1 MWRNRKHH
9 SVFLS
14 SLLLSLVAYWGQGS
28 VAAHW
33 LSSRP
38 LRMSSKTN
46 HQWEVKLL
54 QCHSGNPRW
63 SRHTSSAKDKKKKNV
78 SQLVHWGLS
87 LKPWMNKLNKSYKYD
102 WECVHP
108 ESLKE
113 QQSGFWASFILADCW
128 PHGWGSWALRSSG
141 CCERNTELC
150 IWEGRGDWL
159 LAPIPPPPPFLHLLS
174 YSLTDRWG
182 HLNEVSQEVS
192 SSDSALTDSGGRVP
206 VSRFLHHFTE
216 LGEMPLSALS
226 SEWGGQVGKVPSPP
240 AKMYARW
247 HTDDTFAPLKS
258 AEGGYEVRRIDSRW
272 MRTISCHT
280 HSEQW
285 GQEVTLLTACQKSI
299 PY

>member
-159 LAPIPPPPPFLHLLS
+159 LAPIPPPPFFTSFPIHWQIDEGISMKFRSRSAPQIQHWQTVGGV
-174 YSLTDRWG
+174 SLFPVFCTISQNWQKCHSPPSHPNGAGRWG
-182 HLNEVSQEVS
+182 RFRRLQQRCMLDDTLMTHLRLWNRPRVVMRYAASI
-192 SSDSALTDSGGRVP
+192 LGG
-206 VSRFLHHFTE
+206 
-216 LGEMPLSALS
+216 
-226 SEWGGQVGKVPSPP
+226 WGPSPATP
-240 AKMYARW
+240 
-247 HTDDTFAPLKS
+247 TVS
-258 AEGGYEVRRIDSRW
+258 NGVRRS
-272 MRTISCHT
+272 
-280 HSEQW
+280 
-285 GQEVTLLTACQKSI
+285 
-299 PY
+299 PF

>member
-1 MWRNRKHH
+1 MAGEAEPFEAQAVVREILNYASEK
-9 SVFLS
+9 
-14 SLLLSLVAYWGQGS
+14 GGEIGC
-28 VAAHW
+28 W
-33 LSSRP
+33 LRY
-38 LRMSSKTN
+38 
-46 HQWEVKLL
+46 H
-54 QCHSGNPRW
+54 
-63 SRHTSSAKDKKKKNV
+63 
-78 SQLVHWGLS
+78 
-87 LKPWMNKLNKSYKYD
+87 
-102 WECVHP
+102 
-108 ESLKE
+108 
-113 QQSGFWASFILADCW
+113 
-128 PHGWGSWALRSSG
+128 
-141 CCERNTELC
+141 
-150 IWEGRGDWL
+150 
-159 LAPIPPPPPFLHLLS
+159 PPPSPPFLHLLS